1 MKKLTSV
8 LIAGALFCSGQAFSW
23 GYYGGPLCPGEISI
37 SERGGIEPAFYTHRQ
52 LTDVT
57 NIVNVSAAFSEVVVD
72 ITDVPT
78 ITSHTLVLDEL
89 LLTQTDAVRAP
100 KFSDQFDTPWML
112 GGEIAYA
119 ISCNTEV
126 FLDGSYCEADGKTV
140 KYKVHFPA
148 VDGFASTDPSF
159 PLAVGLAPAQH
170 VHVHEKYS
178 DLETYGAHLGARYY
192 FPCFSSC
199 VYPFVGL
206 KVGFRHR
213 DSLKA
218 RVRGTFED
226 EVNGT
231 VAFDAGKVTYYPSHN
246 VLSGGFQLGINFR
259 FSECL
264 SVVLMGEVVGTGAYK
279 FGKGTE
285 VDRGVINTVSPITLP
300 VIDETTIT
308 VADEVQKAASILQIP
323 VRRSGTIMTFP
334 IHLGIRFSF

>member
-1 MKKLTSV
+1 MKKLASV
-8 LIAGALFCSGQAFSW
+8 LIAGALFCSGEAFSW

-57 NIVNVSAAFSEVVVD
+57 NIVNVSAAFGQVIVD
-72 ITDVPT
+72 ITEAPT
-78 ITSHTLVLDEL
+78 VTTNTLVLDER

-126 FLDGSYCEADGKTV
+126 FVDGSYSEAQGRTA
-140 KYKVHFPA
+140 KYRVHFPA
-148 VDGFASTDPSF
+148 VDGFASTTPPF
-159 PLAVGLAPAQH
+159 PLVTDLAPHQS
-170 VHVHEKYS
+170 VHVREKYS

-192 FPCFSSC
+192 FSCCSSC

-226 EVNGT
+226 AVNGT
-231 VAFDAGKVTYYPSHN
+231 VPFDAGKVTYYPSHN
-246 VLSGGFQLGINFR
+246 VLSAGFQLGINFR

-264 SVVLMGEVVGTGAYK
+264 SLVLMGEAVGTGAYK

-285 VDRGVINTVSPITLP
+285 VDRGVINTVSSLNT
-300 VIDETTIT
+300 VDNGTTIT
-308 VADEVQKAASILQIP
+308 VNDEVQTAASILQIP
-323 VRRSGTIMTFP
+323 VRRNGTIMTFP